1 MNQGISERVHSM
13 RHESERAG
21 QGTRGSEGERGQ
33 EPERGKGVG
42 ATGGRGDC
50 RNKAGKGKKGRYYRR
65 QGRALRSVIP
75 VGRCDPQKRWCTL
88 TKKCG
93 QPIAVM

>member
-1 MNQGISERVHSM
+1 M

-33 EPERGKGVG
+33 ERERGKGVG

-50 RNKAGKGKKGRYYRR
+50 RNKAGKGKKGRYYRISSTFF
-65 QGRALRSVIP
+65 GSLYTALITNTQQINCLLV
-75 VGRCDPQKRWCTL
+75 DL
-88 TKKCG
+88 
-93 QPIAVM
+93 

>member
-1 MNQGISERVHSM
+1 M

-50 RNKAGKGKKGRYYRR
+50 RNKAGKGKKGQYYRSTPHQGSASLLTIDGLSFVWQVVRER
-65 QGRALRSVIP
+65 QEGRFA
-75 VGRCDPQKRWCTL
+75 
-88 TKKCG
+88 
-93 QPIAVM
+93 